1 VKVLL
6 VLVVVA
12 AALLAVWPT
21 RPEVPPRQSLD
32 KYVEVGS
39 EQGFTV
45 ESVPLGDSVSVKCIH
60 NNFDSHRATIVF
72 VHGFP
77 DNFYS
82 FSNQLMFF
90 KDEYNVLAVSLRG
103 YDASSA
109 KNVSG
114 LLNVANLAEDVI
126 LVLDYLKLFAPV
138 HIVGHDWGSIVAQL
152 ACKAHPDRFES
163 ITMIAVPHV
172 KRQGKAMRQH
182 PAQFTNSWYMMFFQL
197 PFLPEWWFSRN
208 EFAGFE
214 WLFRSWG
221 NGITPN
227 PERIASIK
235 RTYQAGGD
243 PVVSAIIGYY
253 RQNIFQMLIT
263 QAKKEWGTLAPTSAD
278 GDIPKRAL
286 LLYGERDWCILPRI
300 WELSTNRSDFREGLE
315 TVQVTD
321 GGHFVH
327 QEVPD
332 QVNNLILQLVRGKQ
346 TISRL

>member
-1 VKVLL
+1 VKVLFIF
-6 VLVVVA
+6 VAVVA
-12 AALLAVWPT
+12 ALVALWPA
-21 RPEVPPRQSLD
+21 RPTVSPVESQD
-32 KYVEVGS
+32 KHVEVGP
-39 EQGFTV
+39 EQGFTI
-45 ESVPLGDSVSVKCIH
+45 ESVPLADSARVNCIH
-60 NNFDSHRATIVF
+60 NTFDRLRPTIVF
-72 VHGFP
+72 LHGFP

-90 KDEYNVLAVSLRG
+90 KDDHNVLAVSLRG
-103 YDASSA
+103 YDVSSA

-114 LLNVANLAEDVI
+114 LLSVANLAEDVMV
-126 LVLDYLKLFAPV
+126 VLDYFQLSAPV
-138 HIVGHDWGSIVAQL
+138 HVVGHDWGSIIAQL
-152 ACKAHPDRFES
+152 ACKAHPERFES

-208 EFAGFE
+208 EFDGFE

-221 NGITPN
+221 NGIIPN
-227 PERIASIK
+227 PQRIASIK
-235 RTYQAGGD
+235 RTYKAGGYS
-243 PVVSAIIGYY
+243 VVSAIIGYY
-253 RQNIFQMLIT
+253 RQNIFQLLIA
-263 QAKKEWGTLAPTSAD
+263 QAKKEWGFLPLTSAD

-286 LLYGERDWCILPRI
+286 LLFGERDWCILPRI
-300 WELSTNRSDFREGLE
+300 GELSTNRSDFKEGLE
-315 TVQVTD
+315 RVQVAD

-332 QVNNLILQLVRGKQ
+332 QVNKLILQIVRGK